1 MIIFIMNVL
10 SVDDLLFSP
19 FFKITPHKQEGTTYE
34 PLGCSSKTIPEKRC
48 ILILWYAKDQW
59 HKTSDVV

>member
-1 MIIFIMNVL
+1 MTFC
-10 SVDDLLFSP
+10 FP
-19 FFKITPHKQEGTTYE
+19 FFFKITPHKQEGTTHE